1 MIPIKK
7 MNILKID
14 EGLPRRVLHTSL
26 IVAALVLL
34 ISISN
39 WPFDVTL
46 GLAVGMGIS
55 TVFFMILCNSVKSL
69 VIIEKNKRMPF
80 FVIVAILKFIVLS
93 IALFLVFE
101 HLSISYL
108 ALLIGIGLAQSII
121 FLKLIGMGLVNF
133 MNRTNQVENKEIS
146 NTKLQVTNKKQ
157 YSI

>member
-39 WPFDVTL
+39 WSFDVTL

-93 IALFLVFE
+93 IALFLVFK

-133 MNRTNQVENKEIS
+133 MNRTNQIENKEIS
-146 NTKLQVTNKKQ
+146 NTKLQMTNK
-157 YSI
+157 

>member
-39 WPFDVTL
+39 WSFDVTL

-69 VIIEKNKRMPF
+69 VIIEKNKKIPF

-93 IALFLVFE
+93 IALFLVFK